1 MSMQIIHQRP
11 EMTAHEK
18 PKATTM
24 SAIDASAS
32 KNVSKSGT
40 CILLSFSFLI
50 VDHKLVQC
58 DLEILCE
65 LEQLRKAGPVNRALP
80 LADCAVAQACRRLQ
94 IGAAQS
100 VQLAKLVN
108 F

>member
-1 MSMQIIHQRP
+1 MSMQISHQRP
-11 EMTAHEK
+11 EMTAQEK

-50 VDHKLVQC
+50 VDHKLVQR

-65 LEQLRKAGPVNRALP
+65 LEQL
-80 LADCAVAQACRRLQ
+80 
-94 IGAAQS
+94 
-100 VQLAKLVN
+100 
-108 F
+108 